1 MTLKKKRK
9 EKETPKGPQLHG
21 QGVVRAGHSHRRAGR
36 VERDQLRARRP
47 GGWTWGQGRGLG
59 ATAHRR
65 GTRRRR
71 GEGGASRADG
81 RLWVTVDRG
90 VWVPLPPGSPPA
102 PQQSHRLP
110 PHARFVPRS
119 GEGKL
124 QHSGDPEAQG
134 QSPTPMTMP
143 DTANGFLQKCT
154 KSH

>member
-1 MTLKKKRK
+1 MDL
-9 EKETPKGPQLHG
+9 GPRERSG
-21 QGVVRAGHSHRRAGR
+21 SHSEQA
-36 VERDQLRARRP
+36 RDQEE
-47 GGWTWGQGRGLG
+47 TGRG
-59 ATAHRR
+59 
-65 GTRRRR
+65 
-71 GEGGASRADG
+71 GGASRADG

-102 PQQSHRLP
+102 PQQSHRFP